1 MRSSQ
6 LFTLIVVVLLIA
18 TSPVLVGGS
27 SKQSGNPCNGAEK
40 KIVVDKDPTFNSHVK
55 YTFQFSP
62 EKNQYCVLVAN
73 KGEHKTASAF
83 GATVDDRTA
92 APEMPTLQPGESKF
106 VVKNVTEHLDVKR
119 DNHTVTLGV
128 FETTYV
134 YNFTQEMN
142 ASDPDVPA
150 PYIENVEVVRYDDN
164 GSTALKVAVRNPTK
178 RGYGIYVQAKS
189 FETKSVDDIGAPQE
203 NETRVFTLP
212 LKEASGDVVA
222 GKVRVFDNVGEP
234 EGKFDQKE
242 FLAKPGNDTKAWDD
256 EFETMPGVGD
266 SPDYS
271 NESAR
276 QYRDGYVDDDYLS
289 PRNQKIGAG
298 LTVALLFVGVLW
310 RRRRR

>member
-1 MRSSQ
+1 M
-6 LFTLIVVVLLIA
+6 VVVLVV
-18 TSPVLVGGS
+18 TSPLTVAGS
-27 SKQSGNPCNGAEK
+27 STQSENPCDGVEK
-40 KIVVDKDPTFNSHVK
+40 RTVVDKNSTFNSHVK

-62 EKNQYCVLVAN
+62 DEKRYCVLVEN
-73 KGEHKTASAF
+73 KGDREVWGSF
-83 GATVDDRTA
+83 GATADGWAA
-92 APEMPTLQPGESKF
+92 APDLPRLEAGESRF
-106 VVKNVTEHLDVKR
+106 VVKNVTEYLDVKR

-234 EGKFDQKE
+234 AGKFDQKE

-256 EFETMPGVGD
+256 KFENMPGVGD

-276 QYRDGYVDDDYLS
+276 QYRDGYVDEDYLS
-289 PRNQKIGAG
+289 PRDQKIGAG
-298 LTVALLFVGVLW
+298 LTVALLFIGVLW